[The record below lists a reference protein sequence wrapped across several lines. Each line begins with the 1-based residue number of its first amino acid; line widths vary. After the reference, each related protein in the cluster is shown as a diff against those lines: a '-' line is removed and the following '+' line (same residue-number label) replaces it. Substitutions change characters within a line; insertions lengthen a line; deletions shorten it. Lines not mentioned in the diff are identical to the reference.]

1 MINDDLFNK
10 GETIAVA
17 LSGGKDSVA
26 LLYSLLSVKDK
37 LGIIVKAVNIEH
49 GIRGATSKRDSMFV
63 ADLCQKLSV
72 PLKTYQ
78 LDCVKFSEEN
88 RYGIEE
94 GARIARYD
102 CFKSAIGEG
111 FCDKVATAHHLS
123 DSVETL
129 LFNLFRG
136 ASLSGMTGIKSER
149 NNGKIIR
156 PFADTPKSEIEKY
169 VADNG
174 LPFVDD
180 ETNFES
186 VYSRNYIRNEIMPVV
201 SARFPEAEKS
211 IGRFL
216 KIAESEND
224 FLEELAKKSLTRDGN
239 AYVISIDTPDCIFA
253 RSVVLAM
260 KSLGIAK
267 DYVKLHVDAVLSLKN
282 LVNGSKISLPRNVYA
297 AREYDKIAIYK
308 AVKSD
313 GNFEKPFALGY
324 IDGAIGKLSF
334 GEINEKEKNVNEL
347 KYSRSLVFDLNKLPK
362 NAVIRYKRSGD
373 YFKKFGGG
381 RKKLNDYFTDKKIP
395 LRLRD
400 SIPLVCADGEVYI
413 ICGIEISDL
422 IKVDKGTEK
431 VVQCTYLPSSVDN

>member
-267 DYVKLHVDAVLSLKN
+267 DYVKLHVDAALSLKN

-324 IDGAIGKLSF
+324 IDGAIGELSF

-347 KYSRSLVFDLNKLPK
+347 KYGRSLVFDLNKLPK

-400 SIPLVCADGEVYI
+400 SIPLVCADSEVYI

-431 VVQCTYLPSSVDN
+431 VVQCTYLLSSVDN

>member
-1 MINDDLFNK
+1 MINDNLFNK

-267 DYVKLHVDAVLSLKN
+267 DYVKLHVDAALSLKN

-347 KYSRSLVFDLNKLPK
+347 KYGRSLVFDLNKLPK
-362 NAVIRYKRSGD
+362 SAVIRYKRSGD

-400 SIPLVCADGEVYI
+400 SIPLVCADSEVYI

>member
-1 MINDDLFNK
+1 MINDNLFNK

-88 RYGIEE
+88 GYGIEE

-102 CFKSAIGEG
+102 CFKSAIDEG

-347 KYSRSLVFDLNKLPK
+347 KYGRSLVFDLNKLPK
-362 NAVIRYKRSGD
+362 SAVIRYKRSGD

-400 SIPLVCADGEVYI
+400 SIPLVCAGSEVYI

>member
-1 MINDDLFNK
+1 MINDNLFKK

-37 LGIIVKAVNIEH
+37 LGIFVKAVNVEH
-49 GIRGATSKRDSMFV
+49 GIRGEASKKDSLFV
-63 ADLCQKLSV
+63 ADLCKRLSV
-72 PLKTYQ
+72 PLKTYY
-78 LDCVKFSEEN
+78 LDCIKFSEEN
-88 RYGIEE
+88 GYGIEE

-102 CFKSAIGEG
+102 CFNSAIEEG
-111 FCDKVATAHHLS
+111 FCDKIATAHHLS

-136 ASLSGMTGIKSER
+136 ASLSGATGIKTER

-174 LPFVDD
+174 LNFVED
-180 ETNFES
+180 ETNREN

-216 KIAESEND
+216 KITESEND

-239 AYVISIDTPDCIFA
+239 AYFIPIDTPDCLSA
-253 RSVVLAM
+253 RAAVLAM
-260 KSLGIAK
+260 KSLGIGK
-267 DYVKLHVDAVLSLKN
+267 DYVKLHVDAVLSLKD
-282 LVNGSKISLPRNVYA
+282 LANGSKVSLPRNVYA

-308 AVKSD
+308 TVEKD
-313 GNFEKPFALGY
+313 MNFERPFALGY
-324 IDGAIGKLSF
+324 IDGVD
-334 GEINEKEKNVNEL
+334 GELTFDEIKAKEKTVNAV
-347 KYSRSLVFDLNKLPK
+347 KRNGSLVFDLNKLPK
-362 NAVIRYKRSGD
+362 NAVVRYRRPGD
-373 YFKKFGGG
+373 YFKKFGGN
-381 RKKLNDYFTDKKIP
+381 RKKLNDYFIDKKIP

-400 SIPLVCADGEVYI
+400 SIPLVCAGSEVYI
-413 ICGIEISDL
+413 ICGTEISDV

-431 VVQCTYLPSSVDN
+431 VVQCTYLPLSVDN

>member
-1 MINDDLFNK
+1 MINDNLFNK

-72 PLKTYQ
+72 PLKTYY
-78 LDCVKFSEEN
+78 LDCIKFSEEN
-88 RYGIEE
+88 GYGIEE

-102 CFKSAIGEG
+102 CFNSAIEEG
-111 FCDKVATAHHLS
+111 FCDKIATAHHLS

-136 ASLSGMTGIKSER
+136 ASLSGATGIKAER

-267 DYVKLHVDAVLSLKN
+267 DYVKLHVDAALSLKN

-334 GEINEKEKNVNEL
+334 GKINEKEKNVNEL
-347 KYSRSLVFDLNKLPK
+347 KYGRSLVFDLNKLPK

-400 SIPLVCADGEVYI
+400 SIPLVCAGSEVYI

>member
-1 MINDDLFNK
+1 MINDNLFNK

-347 KYSRSLVFDLNKLPK
+347 KYGRSLVFDLNKLPK

-400 SIPLVCADGEVYI
+400 SIPLVCAGSEVYI

-431 VVQCTYLPSSVDN
+431 VIQCTYLPSSVDN

>member
-1 MINDDLFNK
+1 MINDNLFNK

-88 RYGIEE
+88 GYGIEE

-102 CFKSAIGEG
+102 CFKSAIDEG

-123 DSVETL
+123 DSAETL

-216 KIAESEND
+216 KIAESENN
-224 FLEELAKKSLTRDGN
+224 FLEELAKKSITRDGD
-239 AYVISIDTPDCIFA
+239 AYVIPIGTPDCIFA
-253 RSVVLAM
+253 RAVVLAM

-282 LVNGSKISLPRNVYA
+282 LVNGSKISLPHNVYA

-313 GNFEKPFALGY
+313 YDFEKPFTLGY
-324 IDGAIGKLSF
+324 IDGVAGKLFFSA
-334 GEINEKEKNVNEL
+334 INEKEKNANEL
-347 KYSRSLVFDLNKLPK
+347 SCGRPL
-362 NAVIRYKRSGD
+362 D

-381 RKKLNDYFTDKKIP
+381 RKKLNDYFTNKKIP

-400 SIPLVCADGEVYI
+400 SIPLVCAGSEVYI

-422 IKVDKGTEK
+422 IKVDKGAEK
-431 VVQCTYLPSSVDN
+431 VVQCIYLPSSVDN

>member
-1 MINDDLFNK
+1 MINDNLFNK

-88 RYGIEE
+88 GYGIEE

-267 DYVKLHVDAVLSLKN
+267 DYVKLHVDAALSLKN

-347 KYSRSLVFDLNKLPK
+347 KYGRSLVFDLNKLPK

-400 SIPLVCADGEVYI
+400 SIPLVCAGSEVYI

>member
-1 MINDDLFNK
+1 MINYNLFNK

-347 KYSRSLVFDLNKLPK
+347 KYGRSLVFDLNKLPK

-400 SIPLVCADGEVYI
+400 SIPLVCADSEVYI

>member
-1 MINDDLFNK
+1 MINYNLFNK

-88 RYGIEE
+88 GYGIEE

-267 DYVKLHVDAVLSLKN
+267 DYVKLHVDAALSLKN

-347 KYSRSLVFDLNKLPK
+347 KYGRSLVFDLNKLPK

-400 SIPLVCADGEVYI
+400 SIPLVCADSEVYI

>member
-1 MINDDLFNK
+1 MINDNLFNK

-260 KSLGIAK
+260 KSLGIGK
-267 DYVKLHVDAVLSLKN
+267 DYVKLHVDAVLSLKD
-282 LVNGSKISLPRNVYA
+282 LANGSKVSLPRNVYA

-347 KYSRSLVFDLNKLPK
+347 KYGRSLVFDLNKLPK

-400 SIPLVCADGEVYI
+400 SIPLVCADSEVYI

>member
-1 MINDDLFNK
+1 MINDNLFNK

-174 LPFVDD
+174 LPFVED

-347 KYSRSLVFDLNKLPK
+347 KYGRSLVFDLNKLPK

-400 SIPLVCADGEVYI
+400 SIPLVCAGSEVYI

>member
-1 MINDDLFNK
+1 MINDNLFNK

-102 CFKSAIGEG
+102 CFKSAIDEG

-267 DYVKLHVDAVLSLKN
+267 DYVKLHVDAALSLKN

-347 KYSRSLVFDLNKLPK
+347 KYGRSLVFDLNKLPK

-400 SIPLVCADGEVYI
+400 SIPLVCADSEVYI

>member
-1 MINDDLFNK
+1 MINDNLFNK

-149 NNGKIIR
+149 NNGKIIL

-260 KSLGIAK
+260 KSLGIGK
-267 DYVKLHVDAVLSLKN
+267 DYVKLHVDAVLSLKD
-282 LVNGSKISLPRNVYA
+282 LANGSKVSLPRNVYA

-347 KYSRSLVFDLNKLPK
+347 KYGRSLVFDLNKLPK

-400 SIPLVCADGEVYI
+400 SIPLVCADSEVYI

>member
-1 MINDDLFNK
+1 MINDNLFNK

-282 LVNGSKISLPRNVYA
+282 LVSGSKISLPRNVYA

-347 KYSRSLVFDLNKLPK
+347 KYGRSLVFDLNKLPK
-362 NAVIRYKRSGD
+362 SAVIRYKRSGD

-400 SIPLVCADGEVYI
+400 SIPLVCAGSEVYI

-431 VVQCTYLPSSVDN
+431 VVQCTYLSSSVDN

>member
-1 MINDDLFNK
+1 MINDNLFNK

>member
-1 MINDDLFNK
+1 MINDNLFNK
-10 GETIAVA
+10 GEMIAVA

-347 KYSRSLVFDLNKLPK
+347 KYGRSLVFDLNKLPK
-362 NAVIRYKRSGD
+362 SAVIRYKRSGD

-400 SIPLVCADGEVYI
+400 SIPLVCAGSEVYI

>member
-1 MINDDLFNK
+1 MINDNLFNK

-88 RYGIEE
+88 GYGIEE

-267 DYVKLHVDAVLSLKN
+267 DYVKLHVDAALSLKN

-324 IDGAIGKLSF
+324 IDGAIGRLSF

-347 KYSRSLVFDLNKLPK
+347 KYGRSLVFDLNKLPK

-400 SIPLVCADGEVYI
+400 SIPLVCAGSEVYI

>member
-1 MINDDLFNK
+1 MINDNLFNK

-49 GIRGATSKRDSMFV
+49 GIRGVTSKRDSMFV

-267 DYVKLHVDAVLSLKN
+267 DYVKLHVDAALSLKN

-347 KYSRSLVFDLNKLPK
+347 KYGRSLVFDLNKLPK

-400 SIPLVCADGEVYI
+400 SIPLVCAGSEVYI

>member
-1 MINDDLFNK
+1 MINDNLFNK

-267 DYVKLHVDAVLSLKN
+267 DYVKFHVDAVLSLKN

-347 KYSRSLVFDLNKLPK
+347 KYGRSLVFDLNNLPK

-400 SIPLVCADGEVYI
+400 SIPLVCADSEVYI

>member
-1 MINDDLFNK
+1 MINDNIFNK

-239 AYVISIDTPDCIFA
+239 AYVISIDNPDCIFA

-347 KYSRSLVFDLNKLPK
+347 KYGRSLVFDLNKLPK

-400 SIPLVCADGEVYI
+400 SIPLVCAGSEVYI

>member
-1 MINDDLFNK
+1 MINDNLFNK

-267 DYVKLHVDAVLSLKN
+267 DYVKLHVDAALSLKN

-334 GEINEKEKNVNEL
+334 GEINEKEKNVNKL
-347 KYSRSLVFDLNKLPK
+347 KYGRSLVFDLNKLPK

-400 SIPLVCADGEVYI
+400 SIPLVCADSEVYI

>member
-1 MINDDLFNK
+1 MINDNLFNK

-267 DYVKLHVDAVLSLKN
+267 DYVKLHVDAALSLKN

-297 AREYDKIAIYK
+297 AREYDKITIYK

-347 KYSRSLVFDLNKLPK
+347 KYGRSLVFDLNKLPK

-381 RKKLNDYFTDKKIP
+381 RNKLNDYFTDKKIP

-400 SIPLVCADGEVYI
+400 SIPLVCADSEVYI

>member
-1 MINDDLFNK
+1 MINDNLFNK

-211 IGRFL
+211 IGRVS

-347 KYSRSLVFDLNKLPK
+347 KYGRSLVFDLNKLPK
-362 NAVIRYKRSGD
+362 SAVIRYKRSGD

-400 SIPLVCADGEVYI
+400 SIPLVCAGSEVYI

>member
-1 MINDDLFNK
+1 MINDNLFNK

-102 CFKSAIGEG
+102 CFKSAIDEG

-347 KYSRSLVFDLNKLPK
+347 KYGRSLVFDLNKLPK

-400 SIPLVCADGEVYI
+400 SIPLVCAGSEVYI

>member
-1 MINDDLFNK
+1 MINDNLFNK

-88 RYGIEE
+88 CYGIEE

-102 CFKSAIGEG
+102 CFKSAIDEG

-201 SARFPEAEKS
+201 SARFPETEKS

-267 DYVKLHVDAVLSLKN
+267 DYVKLHVDAALSLKN

-347 KYSRSLVFDLNKLPK
+347 KYGRSLVFDLNKLPK

-373 YFKKFGGG
+373 HFKKFGGG

-400 SIPLVCADGEVYI
+400 SIPLVCAGSEVYI

>member
-1 MINDDLFNK
+1 MINDNLFNK

-324 IDGAIGKLSF
+324 IDGAIGRLSF

-400 SIPLVCADGEVYI
+400 SIPLVCAGSEVYI

>member
-1 MINDDLFNK
+1 MINDNLFNK

-260 KSLGIAK
+260 KSIGIAK
-267 DYVKLHVDAVLSLKN
+267 DYVKLHVDAALSLKN

-324 IDGAIGKLSF
+324 IDGAIGELSF

-347 KYSRSLVFDLNKLPK
+347 KYGRSLVFDLNKLPK

-400 SIPLVCADGEVYI
+400 SIPLVCADSEVYI

>member
-1 MINDDLFNK
+1 MINDNLFNK

-267 DYVKLHVDAVLSLKN
+267 DYVKLHVDAALSLKN
-282 LVNGSKISLPRNVYA
+282 LVNCSKISLPRNVYA

-334 GEINEKEKNVNEL
+334 DEINEKEKNVNEL
-347 KYSRSLVFDLNKLPK
+347 KYGRSLVFDLNKLPK

-381 RKKLNDYFTDKKIP
+381 RKKLNDYFTNKKIP

-400 SIPLVCADGEVYI
+400 SVPLVCAGSEVYI

>member
-1 MINDDLFNK
+1 MINDNLFNK

-282 LVNGSKISLPRNVYA
+282 LVSGSKISLPRNVYA

-347 KYSRSLVFDLNKLPK
+347 KYGRSLVFDLNKLPK
-362 NAVIRYKRSGD
+362 SAVIRYKRSGD

-400 SIPLVCADGEVYI
+400 SIPLVCAGSEVYI

>member
-1 MINDDLFNK
+1 MINDNLFNK

-267 DYVKLHVDAVLSLKN
+267 DYVKLHVDAALSLKN

-347 KYSRSLVFDLNKLPK
+347 KYGRSLVFDLNKLPN

>member
-1 MINDDLFNK
+1 MINDNLFNK

-136 ASLSGMTGIKSER
+136 ASLSGMTGIKSEQ

-239 AYVISIDTPDCIFA
+239 AYVISIDTPDCIFD

-267 DYVKLHVDAVLSLKN
+267 DYVKLHVDAALSLKN

-347 KYSRSLVFDLNKLPK
+347 KYGRSLVFDLNKLPK

-400 SIPLVCADGEVYI
+400 SIPLVCADSEVYI

>member
-1 MINDDLFNK
+1 MINDNLFNK

-347 KYSRSLVFDLNKLPK
+347 KYGRSLVFDLNKLPK

-400 SIPLVCADGEVYI
+400 SIPLVCAGSEVYI

>member
-1 MINDDLFNK
+1 MINDNLFNK

-267 DYVKLHVDAVLSLKN
+267 DYVKLHVDAALSLKN

-400 SIPLVCADGEVYI
+400 SIPLVCAGSEVYI

>member
-1 MINDDLFNK
+1 MINDNLFNK

-347 KYSRSLVFDLNKLPK
+347 KYGRSLVFDLNKLPK
-362 NAVIRYKRSGD
+362 SAVIRYKRSGD

-400 SIPLVCADGEVYI
+400 SIPLVCAGSEVYI

>member
-1 MINDDLFNK
+1 MINDNLFNK

-88 RYGIEE
+88 GYGIEE

-253 RSVVLAM
+253 RSVVLAI

-267 DYVKLHVDAVLSLKN
+267 DYVKLHVDAALSLKN

-347 KYSRSLVFDLNKLPK
+347 KYGRSLVFDLNKLPK

>member
-1 MINDDLFNK
+1 MINDNLFNK

-88 RYGIEE
+88 GYGIEE

-400 SIPLVCADGEVYI
+400 SIPLVCADSEVYI

>member
-1 MINDDLFNK
+1 MINDNLFNK

-37 LGIIVKAVNIEH
+37 LSIIVKAVNIEH

-88 RYGIEE
+88 GYGIEE

-224 FLEELAKKSLTRDGN
+224 FLEELAKKSLTRDSN

-267 DYVKLHVDAVLSLKN
+267 DYVKLHVDAALSLKN

-324 IDGAIGKLSF
+324 IDGVIGKLSF

-347 KYSRSLVFDLNKLPK
+347 KYGRSLVFDLNKLPK

-400 SIPLVCADGEVYI
+400 SIPLVCADSEVYI

>member
-1 MINDDLFNK
+1 MINDNLFNK

-347 KYSRSLVFDLNKLPK
+347 KYGRSLVFDLNKLPK

-400 SIPLVCADGEVYI
+400 SIPLVCADSEVYI